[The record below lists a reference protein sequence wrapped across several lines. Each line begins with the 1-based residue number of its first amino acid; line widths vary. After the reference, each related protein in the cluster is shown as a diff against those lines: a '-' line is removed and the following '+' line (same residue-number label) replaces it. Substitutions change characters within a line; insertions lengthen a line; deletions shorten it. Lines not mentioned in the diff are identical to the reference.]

1 MSKERSMELGQKIKE
16 LRAEKGMTLDD
27 LSHLSGVSQSLLSM
41 IERNRSAPTVR
52 TLERIV
58 KALGT
63 TISKVFMEMESDES
77 GEDDRKAF
85 AVIKKKERKL
95 LVLGAERAKAR
106 YELLTPDYQRRLQFM
121 YIHFPVQAE
130 GNGSQFVSHEG
141 EECGLIL
148 EGRLKLVIDEEEIV
162 LEEGDCVYFDSSIP
176 HYMENAGDIEAR
188 AFWVNTPPTF

>member
-1 MSKERSMELGQKIKE
+1 MELGQKIKE
-16 LRAEKGMTLDD
+16 LRSSKGMTLED
-27 LSHLSGVSQSLLSM
+27 LSHRSGVSQSLLSM

-63 TISKVFMEMESDES
+63 TIAQVYSEMESEVT
-77 GEDDRKAF
+77 GGDDRRAY
-85 AVIKKKERKL
+85 AVITRRERKQ
-95 LVLGAERAKAR
+95 LVLGPERAKAH

-130 GNGSQFVSHEG
+130 GNGGHFVSHEG

-148 EGRLKLVIDEEEIV
+148 EGKLKAIIGDEEIV
-162 LEEGDCVYFDSSIP
+162 LEEGDSIYFDSSIP
-176 HYMENAGDIEAR
+176 HLMENAGDIEVR
-188 AFWVNTPPTF
+188 AFWVNTPATF

>member
-1 MSKERSMELGQKIKE
+1 MELGQKIKE
-16 LRAEKGMTLDD
+16 LRSDRGMTLEE
-27 LSHLSGVSQSLLSM
+27 LSHHSGVSQSLLSM

-63 TISKVFMEMESDES
+63 TIAQVYMEME
-77 GEDDRKAF
+77 EDASNRDAP
-85 AVIKKKERKL
+85 KKRVTVLKKTERKQL
-95 LVLGAERAKAR
+95 LLGPERARAH

-121 YIHFPVQAE
+121 YIHFPVRKKTGKLSE
-130 GNGSQFVSHEG
+130 FVSHEG

-148 EGRLKLVIDEEEIV
+148 EGRLKAVVGDEDII
-162 LEEGDCVYFDSSIP
+162 LEEGDCIYFDSAIP
-176 HYMENAGDIEAR
+176 HLMENIGNIEVR